1 MLHPG
6 KYVNVYSVSLPLLP
20 FFLSLS
26 SSLLPVE
33 GSTTRD
39 MMHARHC
46 RLHAVPIS
54 FQCSHGFT
62 PTTKSVGV
70 RCKSHSVDESLDN
83 DVAPALV
90 VVIVALCCRV
100 VPQPK
105 VHMAPN
111 LCEVPCNEFSHDA
124 STPRSP
130 FHE

>member
-1 MLHPG
+1 MHPG
-6 KYVNVYSVSLPLLP
+6 KCVNVYSVSFPLPSFVSRLSLLLP
-20 FFLSLS
+20 I
-26 SSLLPVE
+26 E
-33 GSTTRD
+33 GSPTRD
-39 MMHARHC
+39 MMHALYC
-46 RLHAVPIS
+46 CLHTVPIL

-70 RCKSHSVDESLDN
+70 RCKPHSFDESLDN

-100 VPQPK
+100 VPQLQ

-111 LCEVPCNEFSHDA
+111 LCDVPCNDFPHDA
-124 STPRSP
+124 STPCSP